1 MAKHDGIFPKTP
13 LARPK
18 FEIYT
23 PKGDDKHPHPFHM
36 WSPPPPV
43 HWWSLSMTSCIEKIF
58 IFTVG
63 TRSHALFSL

>member
-36 WSPPPPV
+36 WSPPP
-43 HWWSLSMTSCIEKIF
+43 CI
-58 IFTVG
+58 G
-63 TRSHALFSL
+63 GA

>member
-23 PKGDDKHPHPFHM
+23 PKGDDKHPHPFHEGLNG
-36 WSPPPPV
+36 V
-43 HWWSLSMTSCIEKIF
+43 VA
-58 IFTVG
+58 FTAIG
-63 TRSHALFSL
+63 

>member
-36 WSPPPPV
+36 WSPRTT
-43 HWWSLSMTSCIEKIF
+43 WERGRWRCLSPAPARF
-58 IFTVG
+58 
-63 TRSHALFSL
+63 SHFL

>member
-36 WSPPPPV
+36 WSPP
-43 HWWSLSMTSCIEKIF
+43 
-58 IFTVG
+58 
-63 TRSHALFSL
+63 RALVEPKHDQLH